1 MFVTATLF
9 LAFFQAKSLSVNI
22 SPKPGAFLLAGGGT
36 TTKEMVEEFAKLCGG
51 KDGRI
56 LVLAQTREDPTKGA
70 SSLTFLKENGF
81 SDPLLIDDKELSVER
96 KKSLEDEFAKA
107 IGFWVP
113 GGNQNLVIERFGQK
127 WFHDNVSLAI
137 KRGANWFGTSAGA
150 MVVSDPMIGGNNPDN
165 SPKIV
170 PGAGLLDVLIDT
182 HFKTRNRKERMR
194 ITFHRGKYQMAVGLD
209 EGEWIILRDSQIE
222 KKYGEPMIMLKESR
236 LE

>member
-9 LAFFQAKSLSVNI
+9 LAFYQAKSLSVNN

-81 SDPLLIDDKELSVER
+81 SDPLLIEDKELSVER

-165 SPKIV
+165 SPKILESSIRAEPHDPSWDRMPSPARHPAV
-170 PGAGLLDVLIDT
+170 PRISRADVCRPLL
-182 HFKTRNRKERMR
+182 K
-194 ITFHRGKYQMAVGLD
+194 HRGPMHRQGTRRSLPSPPRSAGRNGL
-209 EGEWIILRDSQIE
+209 
-222 KKYGEPMIMLKESR
+222 
-236 LE
+236 